1 MAENGAEI
9 NASNIHSSFYDR
21 NAGDEDYDDERAP
34 LAPAPPAPPAG
45 PPRSTTPVRRRLPKL
60 PTREEVAARRS
71 QIEQSDAVNHGWS
84 EQQAEQSRAQF
95 EAADADSSGSLDKQ
109 EILKHFPYDKDFI
122 NQLWSVF
129 DRDNSGTLDEHEW
142 NVLFDLVKK
151 HDIGLGEDDDDDLDD
166 FWDEKHGT
174 VVHEGKT
181 ECGKG
186 KIFCVVSFLVVI
198 LVLSV
203 AVIMYAMFYS
213 VDELTTSCSADACK
227 NGGFC
232 TSVPGGMGHFSCV
245 CASGYDGTVCENDI
259 DECLSTPCYNG
270 GSCHEGEIPLLG
282 EIREIDYVGKA
293 DSFYCECRFAYDGS
307 KCQVD
312 FNECASVPCQNF
324 GRCTHQQSYEAGV
337 SENIVPAPGEYSCE
351 CSDRYEGEHC
361 EVLIPT
367 YEHQSCTSV
376 PGGIVSCVCASGY
389 DGTVCENDIDECLS
403 TPCYNGGSCHEGEI
417 PLLGEIREIDY
428 VGKADSFYCECRFAY
443 DGSKCQVDFNECASV
458 PCQNFGRCTHQQSYE
473 AGVSENIVPAPGEY
487 SCECSD
493 RYEGEHC
500 EVLIPI
506 RQQPRLTRAMALI
519 IPCTDSSCLVPW
531 QPAAVRAQLSISL
544 GIDEAGISNVTVL
557 ENPNRQRDR
566 VNFVL
571 TTDQAADQR
580 TLVIAMTTGGA
591 LPSGW
596 QLDAADL
603 TQCDYEASGNATVE
617 GEGRPTNVV
626 ECIRAYGT
634 LKTASEPDLYIL
646 EDVSGSFEDDKAILA
661 SISGELS
668 DTMRLMFDAYSIG
681 VGSFTDVGDFCFRND
696 RSLTANLSSSDL
708 SGLMTTVTSMMD
720 TRSGNPAAQ
729 GQCAGAVN
737 ADGETV
743 LTAMNHVGTRQA
755 ELGFTSTD
763 LRVVLVST
771 DDYFK
776 LNEPGVDCS
785 TLCNLNSS
793 ACTADC
799 SGLGRYYQNTW
810 SVPMRTA
817 AQPDNYV
824 NRPYRGGYGG
834 FAAGPGYDLSCGQ
847 SSGLVADGAAFAGQ
861 NLGCD
866 RTPSMAELRAAL
878 NLSGT
883 PIIPLFGVA
892 PSIRSIPDAPTYPG
906 TQRLGLDPASPDY
919 AIDVALENA
928 RLRTSF
934 EELSEGLGYDS
945 TTHVMDLDADSSNF
959 IELVVLGLRRL
970 IGDLPD
976 ECERGDQCVGVD
988 PAVCPDCTDTSFY
1001 GPKLCGVCPIGIAK
1015 DLNGECTVVIDDCC
1029 SEPCG
1034 SHGLSCT
1041 DGFVSYTCT
1050 CTAGWAGENC
1060 EEDVDECTIAAAG
1073 GLAGPSSCHSL
1084 ESTGG
1089 DRYGGICIESGDA
1102 TNSSRVM
1109 PLTHADVPRVHYGAF
1124 RCVCADG
1131 FTASTAQFTDC
1142 STDID
1147 ECVSDPCH
1155 NEGVCSESCAVRDI
1169 AGVCIDLMAGAGG
1182 FEGPLPSNTNMCQFP
1197 FTYEGLVYNSCS
1209 YADNMNVA
1217 WCPTS
1222 SGVDLSGNYIPGS
1235 TNWQNCQYDSNKD
1248 LSLLA
1253 TYQCACAFGYSG
1265 SNCDIEIE
1273 DVCDSA
1279 PCGEHGLCQ
1288 SPSLV
1293 AYSCTCMA
1301 GWAGENCEEDVD
1313 ECTIAAAG
1321 GLAGPSSCHSLEST
1335 GGDRYGGICI
1345 ESGDATNSSRVMPLT
1360 HADVPRVH
1368 YGAFRCVCADGFT
1381 ASTAQ
1386 FTDCSTDIDEC
1397 VSDPCHNEGV
1407 CSESCAVRDIAGVCI
1422 DLMAGAGGFE
1432 GPLPSNTNMCQF
1444 PFTYEGLVYNSCSY
1458 ADNMN
1463 VAWCPTS
1470 SGVDL
1475 SGNYIPGS
1483 TNWQNCQYDSNK
1495 DLSLLA
1501 TYQCACAFGYSGS
1514 NCDIDFDECASAPCG
1529 EHGLCQKPS
1538 LVTYS
1543 CACTQGWTGDHCT
1556 VEPEPSYLWLVIVI
1570 VAGVILLVVLCILCI
1585 VKQKADNLIQFTV
1598 ATLDRV
1604 DDQKEAYSLKM
1615 MKSRTVGDIMEEIDQ
1630 TYQIPV
1636 EEQRLFLVGRAEAD
1650 KEGITGEDKM
1660 LDPGMNIVEA
1670 GIYTGCEVKLLQ
1682 VWSLSVK
1689 DTVTGVDYTY
1699 EQYPVLCMI
1708 ERHVLLRAIMFMVE
1722 DITGVKFER
1731 QELRA
1736 PDGSLLSPKKSLP
1749 FYEQITNRCTLL
1761 LSYHNHCEED
1771 FDQVAVVA
1779 PQAIKKNAQAI
1790 TETANNEKK
1799 KMTANSVL
1807 SMAKMFQ
1814 NQQVPGGSLSELQAL
1829 ATRRR

>member
-307 KCQVD
+307 
-312 FNECASVPCQNF
+312 
-324 GRCTHQQSYEAGV
+324 R
-337 SENIVPAPGEYSCE
+337 
-351 CSDRYEGEHC
+351 
-361 EVLIPT
+361 
-367 YEHQSCTSV
+367 
-376 PGGIVSCVCASGY
+376 
-389 DGTVCENDIDECLS
+389 
-403 TPCYNGGSCHEGEI
+403 
-417 PLLGEIREIDY
+417 
-428 VGKADSFYCECRFAY
+428 
-443 DGSKCQVDFNECASV
+443 CQVDFNECASV

-1147 ECVSDPCH
+1147 ECVSDPC
-1155 NEGVCSESCAVRDI
+1155 R
-1169 AGVCIDLMAGAGG
+1169 
-1182 FEGPLPSNTNMCQFP
+1182 
-1197 FTYEGLVYNSCS
+1197 
-1209 YADNMNVA
+1209 
-1217 WCPTS
+1217 
-1222 SGVDLSGNYIPGS
+1222 
-1235 TNWQNCQYDSNKD
+1235 
-1248 LSLLA
+1248 
-1253 TYQCACAFGYSG
+1253 
-1265 SNCDIEIE
+1265 
-1273 DVCDSA
+1273 
-1279 PCGEHGLCQ
+1279 
-1288 SPSLV
+1288 
-1293 AYSCTCMA
+1293 
-1301 GWAGENCEEDVD
+1301 
-1313 ECTIAAAG
+1313 
-1321 GLAGPSSCHSLEST
+1321 
-1335 GGDRYGGICI
+1335 
-1345 ESGDATNSSRVMPLT
+1345 
-1360 HADVPRVH
+1360 
-1368 YGAFRCVCADGFT
+1368 
-1381 ASTAQ
+1381 
-1386 FTDCSTDIDEC
+1386 
-1397 VSDPCHNEGV
+1397 NEGV